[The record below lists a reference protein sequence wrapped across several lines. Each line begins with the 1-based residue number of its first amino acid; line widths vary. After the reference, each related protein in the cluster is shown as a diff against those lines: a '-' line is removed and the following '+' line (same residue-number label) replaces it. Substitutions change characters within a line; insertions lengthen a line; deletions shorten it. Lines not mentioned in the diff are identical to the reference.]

1 MANVKISQFWKKLE
15 NALSQLEKS
24 TQIWLLEKFMNE
36 ANNSIKGQHLSNNI
50 IFLTHIFV
58 AAKVLIKEPEIVSLK
73 TAQTIKDTKRKS
85 KKKVIKK
92 KVEYNKS
99 KPVIYE
105 NKIQDFTPGKDL
117 NNMISLVVKF
127 NDFYY
132 RSAVKICK

>member
-1 MANVKISQFWKKLE
+1 M
-15 NALSQLEKS
+15 
-24 TQIWLLEKFMNE
+24 
-36 ANNSIKGQHLSNNI
+36 SNDI
-50 IFLTHIFV
+50 RFLTHIFL

-117 NNMISLVVKF
+117 DNMISLVVKF
-127 NDFYY
+127 NDYYY